1 MTCPRSA
8 LEVTEP
14 KEIMIKYILTR
25 AAQAAALAALA
36 ACTTVG
42 PDYKVPAN
50 AVVKRADAAKPFLG
64 AGEQSFRSEPL
75 PADWWRLYQDPVL
88 DGLIAKAFAANTDLR
103 VAAANLERAH
113 AVVEQV
119 EEKTRP
125 EIETEGSTAYGRIAG
140 AALALPETLPN
151 MGLYT
156 GEIKVG
162 YQLDLFGKIK
172 RAIEAAEADKDAAQ
186 AAADLAH
193 VTVAADTTRA
203 YAEACS
209 AGYQLKVAQRSVD
222 LQQKFV
228 NLTADRVK
236 LGRGIAL
243 DNSRARAQL
252 EQLRAVLPPLEAHRR
267 TSLYK
272 LAVLTGE
279 VPRNFPKEVA
289 NCATPPRV
297 TSQVPVGDGAALL
310 KRRPDIRQAE
320 RTLHAWTARIGV
332 ATAELYPD
340 IQLGASFGSVG
351 MIPGVGDANTWHFAM
366 GPLISWAPPLTSSA
380 RSHIAQAEAGTA
392 GALAHF
398 DGVVLNA
405 LRETESALTVYAR
418 ELDRNAA
425 LKASR
430 DQSALAAD
438 QADKLYR
445 FGRADFLTKLDADRS
460 LASAESAVASSD
472 TQLATDQVALFLAL
486 GGGWESSHGKGHG
499 QAHGEAH
506 ADAGH
511 QAPHGAGHDVR

>member
-1 MTCPRSA
+1 MTEYRTIA
-8 LEVTEP
+8 
-14 KEIMIKYILTR
+14 TR
-25 AAQAAALAALA
+25 AAAAAALAALA

-64 AGEQSFRSEPL
+64 ADEKSFRSEPL
-75 PADWWRLYQDPVL
+75 PADWWRLYRDPVL

-119 EEKTRP
+119 EEKRRP

-151 MGLYT
+151 MYLYT

-203 YAEACS
+203 YADACS
-209 AGYQLKVAQRSVD
+209 AGYQLKVAQHSLD

-228 NLTADRVK
+228 NLTVERVK

-243 DNSRARAQL
+243 DSSRARAQL
-252 EQLRAVLPPLEAHRR
+252 EQLRSMLPPLEAHRR
-267 TSLYK
+267 TALYR

-289 NCATPPRV
+289 SCEAPPRV
-297 TSQVPVGDGAALL
+297 TTPVPVGDGGALL
-310 KRRPDIRQAE
+310 RRRPDIRQAE

-340 IQLGASFGSVG
+340 IQLGASFGSIG
-351 MIPGVGDANTWHFAM
+351 MIPGVGDANTWHFGL

-380 RSHIAQAEAGTA
+380 RSHIAQAEAGSA

-425 LKASR
+425 LKAAR
-430 DQSALAAD
+430 DQNALAAS

-445 FGRADFLTKLDADRS
+445 FGRTDFLTKLDADRS
-460 LASAESAVASSD
+460 LASADGAVAASSA
-472 TQLATDQVALFLAL
+472 QLAADQVTLFLAL
-486 GGGWESSHGKGHG
+486 GGGWESSHGQGQDQGQGH
-499 QAHGEAH
+499 A
-506 ADAGH
+506 
-511 QAPHGAGHDVR
+511 GAGHEVPRQAAHEVK